1 MEIKPKKRLSFRIK
15 ITGSIMLCFTIVL
28 AVISV
33 LFYHTTNK
41 MRGEAIYRLEYSTRE
56 IGQSVDEIIQNIYGV
71 SDAFALDDKL
81 SHYTN
86 GDYSDNPIKK
96 RRDIVIIVNSLFE
109 SYNFLQ
115 QNEKMAAYYTSD
127 GNLFDFLDP
136 NINEE
141 ECKKELAKLDIN
153 NSKNLAKFHW
163 YRVQNNFLKTSQTG
177 NIRKDMAVLGSRRV
191 FSRLHNAYEGVH
203 IFALDEETLYQ
214 KYKDTAEQYGADV
227 YIVDEDGTL
236 FSSSNEDV
244 LKEGY
249 ISDELADKVINQKY
263 DRIAINNGRDLV
275 TVNRSDVNGWIT
287 IMCTPMKNIT
297 ATVDSLQKWIV
308 WIIILCGVFSITI
321 VIFLYGKFIS
331 PVSLLSSSMQK
342 VHNGDL
348 TAYVD
353 IGKRNDEMSDMIEY
367 YNSMLRSIN
376 QNMEQKLYMEQHKKE
391 LEMEGLMNQIN
402 PHFLYNTLE
411 TIVWKSSEAGRP
423 DIGRLAASLGRMYRL
438 SVSQGKLFIS
448 LKSELEH
455 VMAYIKIQESRY
467 DGKLKFK
474 NAVIDREEA
483 AGYYTL
489 KIILQPLVEN
499 AINHA
504 MTNLD
509 RVLKIKIK
517 VDIKDDFIKI
527 RVIDNGIGMT
537 KEDLQSVRE
546 KIKNGPTD
554 EANVETAKS
563 TGIGLHNIC
572 DRLKIYFG
580 IEDGI
585 RIYSKYNIGTVVELR
600 LPKITKAEAE
610 ERNKNKN
617 L

>member
-249 ISDELADKVINQKY
+249 ISD
-263 DRIAINNGRDLV
+263 
-275 TVNRSDVNGWIT
+275 
-287 IMCTPMKNIT
+287 
-297 ATVDSLQKWIV
+297 
-308 WIIILCGVFSITI
+308 
-321 VIFLYGKFIS
+321 
-331 PVSLLSSSMQK
+331 
-342 VHNGDL
+342 
-348 TAYVD
+348 
-353 IGKRNDEMSDMIEY
+353 
-367 YNSMLRSIN
+367 
-376 QNMEQKLYMEQHKKE
+376 
-391 LEMEGLMNQIN
+391 
-402 PHFLYNTLE
+402 
-411 TIVWKSSEAGRP
+411 
-423 DIGRLAASLGRMYRL
+423 
-438 SVSQGKLFIS
+438 
-448 LKSELEH
+448 
-455 VMAYIKIQESRY
+455 
-467 DGKLKFK
+467 
-474 NAVIDREEA
+474 
-483 AGYYTL
+483 
-489 KIILQPLVEN
+489 
-499 AINHA
+499 
-504 MTNLD
+504 
-509 RVLKIKIK
+509 
-517 VDIKDDFIKI
+517 
-527 RVIDNGIGMT
+527 
-537 KEDLQSVRE
+537 
-546 KIKNGPTD
+546 
-554 EANVETAKS
+554 
-563 TGIGLHNIC
+563 
-572 DRLKIYFG
+572 
-580 IEDGI
+580 
-585 RIYSKYNIGTVVELR
+585 
-600 LPKITKAEAE
+600 
-610 ERNKNKN
+610 
-617 L
+617 